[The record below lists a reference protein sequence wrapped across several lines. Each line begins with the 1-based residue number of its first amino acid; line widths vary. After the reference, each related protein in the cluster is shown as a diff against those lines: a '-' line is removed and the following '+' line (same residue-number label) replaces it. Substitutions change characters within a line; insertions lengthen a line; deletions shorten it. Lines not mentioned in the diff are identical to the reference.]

1 MADFN
6 HFFPTLLRHEGGF
19 VNDPADPG
27 GATNK
32 GVTLGTFR
40 LYAKSLLGVEPT
52 LDNLRALTDEQA
64 GKIYKKQY
72 WDAIGGDAI
81 RNQSLAD
88 IVFDFQVNAG
98 NRSARL
104 LQTVLNQLGAAPPLV
119 VDGVVGKGTIVAVN
133 TARSADVFN
142 RFKQGRKDYYT
153 QLAAQKPSLAKFL
166 KGWLNRVESF
176 TYAPDPQEA

>member
-1 MADFN
+1 MADFDS
-6 HFFPTLLRHEGGF
+6 FFPTLLKHEGGF

-32 GVTLGTFR
+32 GVTIATFR
-40 LYAKSLLGVEPT
+40 LYAKPLLGVEPT
-52 LDNLRALTDEQA
+52 LENLRALTDEQA

-81 RNQSLAD
+81 RNQSLAN

-98 NRSARL
+98 NRSAKL
-104 LQTVLNQLGAAPPLV
+104 LQSVLNDLGASPALS
-119 VDGVVGKGTIVAVN
+119 VDGVVGKGTLAAVN
-133 TARSADVFN
+133 AATSAEVFA

-153 QLAAQKPSLAKFL
+153 SLATRNPALARFL
-166 KGWLNRVESF
+166 KGWLARTDSF
-176 TYAPDPQEA
+176 TYAPDPQGA